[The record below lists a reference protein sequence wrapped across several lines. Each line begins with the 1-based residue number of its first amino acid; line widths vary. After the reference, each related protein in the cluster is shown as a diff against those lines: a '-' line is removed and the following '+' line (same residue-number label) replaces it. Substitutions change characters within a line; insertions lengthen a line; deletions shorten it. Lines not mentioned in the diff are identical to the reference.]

1 MELTTNIFKN
11 EVRVAYNRACALIPD
26 AQAERTYIKLAKQGN
41 RAAREAIF
49 ARQLPA
55 LIDLASGLNYAMYTG
70 NCAELVSVAMQALDK
85 AIEGFDLNSGCRFWT
100 FFYPKA
106 LNEMNK
112 EKYEDRLIHV
122 PENYVKKG
130 RANEL
135 ASIESGNTPVQ
146 DEDGACLFDLLT
158 GDTGD
163 SIVDAA
169 AQTEYEDITERIL
182 GVLNPQELDVV
193 SKCYRDTEPDTNGDA
208 SCKNW
213 NVNSIARF
221 YGMSKEIIRNR
232 HKRALTKLRAELDLD
247 RDWCIDQK
255 IA

>member
-1 MELTTNIFKN
+1 MELTTDIFKD
-11 EVRVAYNRACALIPD
+11 EVRASYNRACALIPD
-26 AQAERTYIKLAKQGN
+26 AKAELVYIRLAKKGN
-41 RAAREAIF
+41 RAAREALF

-55 LIDLASGLNYAMYTG
+55 LIDLASSINYAMYTG

-85 AIEGFDLNSGCRFWT
+85 AIQGYDMNSGYRFWT

-122 PENYVKKG
+122 PENYVKEG
-130 RANEL
+130 RANEF
-135 ASIESGNTPVQ
+135 ASIESAHTPLQ
-146 DEDGACLFDLLT
+146 DEDGACLLDVLK
-158 GDTGD
+158 GDTD
-163 SIVDAA
+163 DTIVDAA
-169 AQTEYEDITERIL
+169 AQAEYEDITERIL
-182 GVLNPQELDVV
+182 GVLNEQELDVV
-193 SKCYRDTEPDTNGDA
+193 NKCYREIEADANGDA
-208 SCKNW
+208 TGKNW

-221 YGMSKEIIRNR
+221 YGTSKEIIRNR